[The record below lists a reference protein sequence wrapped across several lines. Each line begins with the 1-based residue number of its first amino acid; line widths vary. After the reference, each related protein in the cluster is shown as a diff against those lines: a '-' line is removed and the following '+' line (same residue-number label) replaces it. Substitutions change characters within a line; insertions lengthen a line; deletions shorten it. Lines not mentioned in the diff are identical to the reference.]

1 MIYCLNITN
10 LHYLMSYESERRMYF
25 IVDEN
30 TLFPQE
36 IFVLILFSIY
46 KTSLISMLLD
56 NNSNFLSSSYK
67 FNIFFSILNFHLES
81 SQSLRSCVLKLKWF
95 HSFSIAGLLTT

>member
-10 LHYLMSYESERRMYF
+10 LHYLMSYESERRTYF
-25 IVDEN
+25 IADEN

-36 IFVLILFSIY
+36 LFVLILFSIY

-56 NNSNFLSSSYK
+56 NNSNFLNSSHM
-67 FNIFFSILNFHLES
+67 FNKIFLFSTSIWNPA
-81 SQSLRSCVLKLKWF
+81 SL
-95 HSFSIAGLLTT
+95 